1 MATAG
6 MSDDGGDED
15 DEDDGGDGDVNHQR
29 RVLNELK
36 RKGAKKYRSVR

>member
-15 DEDDGGDGDVNHQR
+15 DEDGGDGDVNHQR
-29 RVLNELK
+29 RVLNDLK
-36 RKGAKKYRSVR
+36 RKGAKKCRSVR